1 MEQLA
6 AIKYIAFKYVCIDV
20 SFPDHINY
28 RERIDKRFII
38 FFIGKATNNNNVPMA
53 VFCCC
58 CCCFVGTLHLRKTAI
73 DSGLH
78 RAFKIEDCHQC
89 V

>member
-1 MEQLA
+1 MYRIEQLA

-38 FFIGKATNNNNVPMA
+38 FFIGKATNNNNVPLA
-53 VFCCC
+53 VFVLLLLLLLCWDAT
-58 CCCFVGTLHLRKTAI
+58 FKKTAI

-78 RAFKIEDCHQC
+78 KSI
-89 V
+89 